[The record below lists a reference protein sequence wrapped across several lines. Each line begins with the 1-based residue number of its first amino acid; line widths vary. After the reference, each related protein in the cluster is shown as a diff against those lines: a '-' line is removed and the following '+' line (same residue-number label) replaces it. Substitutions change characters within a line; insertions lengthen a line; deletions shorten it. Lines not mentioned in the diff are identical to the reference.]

1 MRLNFVNIVIRWL
14 IDIKFLQIEVT
25 VARKELRKKASEFV
39 EQEAELSESEWG
51 SADED
56 EKDLDMYDGDLVN
69 DEEFDQNKIQSELER
84 IRM

>member
-1 MRLNFVNIVIRWL
+1 MKVKKKDLRL
-14 IDIKFLQIEVT
+14 
-25 VARKELRKKASEFV
+25 KASEFV

-56 EKDLDMYDGDLVN
+56 EKGLDVYDADLLN
-69 DEEFDQNKIQSELER
+69 DEDFDQRKIHSELER

>member
-1 MRLNFVNIVIRWL
+1 M
-14 IDIKFLQIEVT
+14 
-25 VARKELRKKASEFV
+25 RKKASEFV

-56 EKDLDMYDGDLVN
+56 EKGLDEYDGDLVN
-69 DEEFDQNKIQSELER
+69 DEEFDQTKLQSELER

>member
-1 MRLNFVNIVIRWL
+1 MP
-14 IDIKFLQIEVT
+14 
-25 VARKELRKKASEFV
+25 RKEMRKKASEFV

-56 EKDLDMYDGDLVN
+56 EKGMDAYDADLLN
-69 DEEFDQNKIQSELER
+69 DEEFDQQKLQSELER

>member
-1 MRLNFVNIVIRWL
+1 MP
-14 IDIKFLQIEVT
+14 
-25 VARKELRKKASEFV
+25 RKEMRKKASEFV

-56 EKDLDMYDGDLVN
+56 EKGMDAYDADLVN
-69 DEEFDQNKIQSELER
+69 DEEFDQQKLQSELER

>member
-1 MRLNFVNIVIRWL
+1 M
-14 IDIKFLQIEVT
+14 
-25 VARKELRKKASEFV
+25 

>member
-1 MRLNFVNIVIRWL
+1 M
-14 IDIKFLQIEVT
+14 KFLQIEVT
-25 VARKELRKKASEFV
+25 VAKKELRKKASEFV

>member
-1 MRLNFVNIVIRWL
+1 M
-14 IDIKFLQIEVT
+14 IDLQIEVRL
-25 VARKELRKKASEFV
+25 AREEMRKKASEFV

-56 EKDLDMYDGDLVN
+56 EKGMDVYDDDLANED
-69 DEEFDQNKIQSELER
+69 EFDQRKLQSELER

>member
-1 MRLNFVNIVIRWL
+1 MKLAKK
-14 IDIKFLQIEVT
+14 DM
-25 VARKELRKKASEFV
+25 RKKASEFL

-56 EKDLDMYDGDLVN
+56 ERGLDEYDGDLAN
-69 DEEFDQNKIQSELER
+69 EEEFDQRKLQSELGR

>member
-1 MRLNFVNIVIRWL
+1 MKSINF
-14 IDIKFLQIEVT
+14 QIEVR
-25 VARKELRKKASEFV
+25 VARKEMRKKASEFV

-56 EKDLDMYDGDLVN
+56 EKGLDVYDDDLAN
-69 DEEFDQNKIQSELER
+69 DEEFDQRKIQSELER